1 MKIKMT
7 RQGITVLGLAAMLL
21 GLTACGKQAGI
32 EKSDASYVAS
42 FYDIPDTVT
51 GISRLLI
58 KDNAAYMCCSEANG
72 VSYLASMTVEDGGF
86 QKLTLT
92 MEASASLL
100 DFAFD
105 PKGNIWAVTMEEA
118 EAII

>member
-1 MKIKMT
+1 MT

-32 EKSDASYVAS
+32 AQCDASYVAS

-58 KDNAAYMCCSEANG
+58 KSIAASPR
-72 VSYLASMTVEDGGF
+72 TVMPCLVIF
-86 QKLTLT
+86 IFNFC
-92 MEASASLL
+92 LL
-100 DFAFD
+100 F
-105 PKGNIWAVTMEEA
+105 
-118 EAII
+118 